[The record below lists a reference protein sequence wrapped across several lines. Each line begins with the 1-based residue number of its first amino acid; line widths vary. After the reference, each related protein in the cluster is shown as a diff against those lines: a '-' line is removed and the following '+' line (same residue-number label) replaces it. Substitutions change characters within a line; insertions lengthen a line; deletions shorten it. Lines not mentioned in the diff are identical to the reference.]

1 MTTTT
6 TSPAGVAPF
15 LDDPSKF
22 AHELF
27 SELAVAGDPRV
38 VESAPVAYQAFM
50 AALRAVKAA
59 GPAPVEDGTVER
71 LDVAAH
77 DWASTCHAAGVEFGI
92 AAETLR
98 RSLVASAAGPR
109 LPWQPGRQ
117 PAGASS

>member
-6 TSPAGVAPF
+6 AAPAAVAPF
-15 LDDPSKF
+15 LDDPAKF
-22 AHELF
+22 AHELY
-27 SELAVAGDPRV
+27 SELAAAGDPRV

-77 DWASTCHAAGVEFGI
+77 EWASACHVAGVEFGA
-92 AAETLR
+92 AAEALR
-98 RSLVASAAGPR
+98 RALLAG
-109 LPWQPGRQ
+109 GE
-117 PAGASS
+117 G